1 MTSDAQYEAN
11 MARGGGIGVQGAM
24 ALAYY
29 KAQLDAGLAA
39 QQAAM
44 ANPPPGPIAPMSN
57 LFPGGQQQG
66 NQQDSRPGQNGVS
79 AMAPQTLTPQQ
90 IQQQAAM
97 IFSNGISNPVSP
109 MAPQPVPAAP
119 QPGQA
124 SVPMQQPQQQG
135 GMPPAPQSGPMQPQ
149 AQAAMAQIM
158 RPQQPPSAMAPT
170 PMPAQQP
177 QQSPGGDFLSDP
189 LTQRL
194 IAYAK
199 KTFPTSPQALDSA
212 LKSYLP
218 IWQEK
223 QKQQNYQQTESSLN
237 QYRQSLLNNSQI
249 KQQDSDQKT
258 LGAWASAPEG
268 IEDNPLKLDK
278 DAYLATLPAS
288 IQAQVKGLS
297 DGSQPWP
304 NGLSLR
310 SPGTQKTLAA
320 VYAYDPSANA
330 ARYPTLLNFSKGA
343 ANKQVQSFNTAT
355 NHLNLLSPLADALD
369 NDNIKGA
376 NTIANTFNVQMGD
389 DEKTNFDAAKQIVAD
404 EIVKAV
410 TGYGGAESDRK
421 DLQKSLDSSNS
432 PKQLKGVITTF
443 KGLMSGQLDSLR
455 KTYEAGTGRDDFD
468 RFLTDAAK
476 KNSDNSSSPAS
487 REGVVITNPQ
497 TGQTM
502 ILKGGQWTAQ

>member
-11 MARGGGIGVQGAM
+11 MARGGGISVQGAM

-29 KAQLDAGLAA
+29 KAQLDAGLVA

-44 ANPPPGPIAPMSN
+44 ANPPTGPIAPMSN

-66 NQQDSRPGQNGVS
+66 NQQDSQPGQNGVS

-109 MAPQPVPAAP
+109 MAPQPVPPAP

-177 QQSPGGDFLSDP
+177 QQSSSGDFLSDP
-189 LTQRL
+189 QTQRL
-194 IAYAK
+194 IAYGK
-199 KTFPTSPQALDSA
+199 KAFPNDPQALDSA
-212 LKSYLP
+212 LKSYYP
-218 IWQEK
+218 IWKDK
-223 QKQQNYQQTESSLN
+223 QTQAMAQQRQSSMDQRYQQEAA
-237 QYRQSLLNNSQI
+237 QRQQSAV
-249 KQQDSDQKT
+249 QKEQNT

-278 DAYLATLPAS
+278 DTYLATLPAS

-304 NGLSLR
+304 TGLSLR

-330 ARYPTLLNFSKGA
+330 ARYPTLLDFSKGPA
-343 ANKQVQSFNTAT
+343 GKQVQSFNTAT
-355 NHLNLLSPLADALD
+355 NHLNLLAPLADALD
-369 NDNIKGA
+369 NGDVRA
-376 NTIANTFNVQMGD
+376 VNTLGNAFSTQTGSSAP
-389 DEKTNFDAAKQIVAD
+389 TNFDAAKQIVAD

-410 TGYGGAESDRK
+410 TGYGGAESDREN
-421 DLQKSLDSSNS
+421 LQKSLDKANS
-432 PKQLKGVITTF
+432 PEQLKGVITTF
-443 KGLMSGQLDSLR
+443 KGLMSGQLDSLQ
-455 KTYEAGTGRDDFD
+455 KKYEAGTGRDDFD

-476 KNSDNSSSPAS
+476 KNADKSPQSSPGSAS
-487 REGVVITNPQ
+487 GVVSYQ
-497 TGQTM
+497 DYF
-502 ILKGGQWTAQ
+502 K